1 MKNKKSAAGSSIF
14 ALWEKAS
21 KSKKINETAT
31 LKLKDEDVINLFQQG
46 DR

>member
-1 MKNKKSAAGSSIF
+1 MKNKKSAAGNSIF

-31 LKLKDEDVINLFQQG
+31 PNQTVVEG
-46 DR
+46 